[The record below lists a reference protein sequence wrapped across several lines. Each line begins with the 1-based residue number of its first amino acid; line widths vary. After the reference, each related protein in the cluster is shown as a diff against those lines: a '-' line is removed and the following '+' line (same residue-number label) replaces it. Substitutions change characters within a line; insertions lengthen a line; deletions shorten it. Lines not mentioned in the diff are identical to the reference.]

1 MKKNNAP
8 KIETTQKIPPK
19 GDGTREDPKRKS
31 SSPGAKILTALIC
44 LAVLT
49 YFGVQIYNAYAD
61 PLITAVAYSYQVEDT
76 VSVTGFL
83 VRDELVLEDSGGGLL
98 RLTRSE
104 GERVSAGGR
113 VAQIYSD
120 QASLDRQMEID
131 KLQTQLDQ
139 LNYASEAA
147 SASEAAL
154 QLDSQIAERLVS
166 MRRAVTSDRLD
177 TASDSVRELEALVL
191 RRDYTYTDAEELKAQ
206 MADIKSKLAALKA
219 QSAGSSRKV
228 TAPKAGLYSAVVD
241 GYETVLTP
249 GILETLTP
257 SVLSNLKPSGVPSD
271 LGKLV
276 LGDTWYYAATLS
288 AADAKELTEG
298 STETLRFAKG
308 VDRDL
313 KVIIQS
319 ISAEENGRVAVIFRG
334 RTYLAQLTLLRQQT
348 ADVVLSSVSGIRVP
362 QQAIRVNEKGVT
374 GVYCIVG
381 VEARF
386 KPVKVVWSNDNEYA
400 LVRGEGVDA
409 TALRPGDQVILSAGG
424 LADGAVVNYT
434 G

>member
-1 MKKNNAP
+1 MKKNDAP
-8 KIETTQKIPPK
+8 KIESAQKIPPE
-19 GDGTREDPKRKS
+19 GDRILEDPKKKNG
-31 SSPGAKILTALIC
+31 SPGTKVLTALIC

-61 PLITAVAYSYQVEDT
+61 PLISAVAYSYQVEDT

-177 TASDSVRELEALVL
+177 TASDSVKELEALVL

-206 MADIKSKLAALKA
+206 TADIQSKLSALKA

-249 GILETLTP
+249 QMLETLTP
-257 SVLSNLKPSGVPSD
+257 SVLSNLKPSGMSSD

-276 LGDTWYYAATLS
+276 LGDTWYYAATL
-288 AADAKELTEG
+288 
-298 STETLRFAKG
+298 RFAKG

-313 KVIIQS
+313 NVTVQS
-319 ISAEENGRVAVIFRG
+319 ISAEENGRVTVIFRG
-334 RTYLAQLTLLRQQT
+334 RTYLAQLTLLRQQS

-362 QQAIRVNEKGVT
+362 QQAIRVNENGVT
-374 GVYCIVG
+374 GVYCVVG

-386 KPVKVVWSNDNEYA
+386 KPVKVVWSDDNEYA

-424 LADGAVVNYT
+424 LEDGAVVSYT